1 MGFFSEQA
9 LWLGYHW
16 STGAIVV
23 EYPSQGVIELL
34 PDATNDANGSETHT
48 PFTTSRKHYPL
59 SHKSCHSMTYG
70 SELNRCIMFDN
81 TIAVP
86 LTG

>member
-34 PDATNDANGSETHT
+34 PDATNDPDGSETHN
-48 PFTTSRKHYPL
+48 PFTMSRKRYPL
-59 SHKSCHSMTYG
+59 IRYPPSHSLSPG
-70 SELNRCIMFDN
+70 
-81 TIAVP
+81 IAP
-86 LTG
+86 NI